1 MANNLS
7 SSLVLDT
14 LAEATMTTLGNRLAA
29 LRAFSTDFTADP
41 LNQNAYV
48 QVRKANAASAVQ
60 TNPTSFE
67 TGDTNVTNVA
77 IQVKHYSKSYT
88 LTSQELNQGF
98 RLEQLAQINAN
109 TFANKII
116 DVAFA
121 PFTAT
126 NFPSNV
132 TIAQASL
139 STTNV
144 KTLWGYVAKSP
155 MRHLILDGT
164 AFAQLLPT
172 DGIAFQL
179 AGGEGSSS
187 YRPGAYGFDA
197 VILNTRW
204 DGAGTNVYGMAV
216 GPEAVAAASG
226 IPFVDAG
233 VASMLAGQR
242 TITLPDLGLVVQL
255 NTWGSLSS
263 RSAWASIDV
272 MFGAALGDN
281 TAGAHIKSA

>member
-48 QVRKANAASAVQ
+48 QVRKANAATAVQ

-88 LTSQELNQGF
+88 LSSQELNQGF

-126 NFPSNV
+126 NFPTNV
-132 TIAQASL
+132 TVAQASL
-139 STTNV
+139 STANV
-144 KTLWGYVAKSP
+144 RTLWGAVAKSP

-164 AFAQLLPT
+164 AFAQLLPVDT
-172 DGIAFQL
+172 VGFGL
-179 AGGEGSSS
+179 SGPSSSS

-197 VILNTRW
+197 IILNTRW
-204 DGAGTNVYGMAV
+204 DGAGTNIYGMAV

-226 IPFVDAG
+226 IPYVDAG
-233 VASMLAGQR
+233 VASLLAGQR

-281 TAGAHIKSA
+281 TAGAHVKSA

>member
-14 LAEATMTTLGNRLAA
+14 LAEATLTTLGNRLAP

-48 QVRKANAASAVQ
+48 QVRKANAAGAVQ
-60 TNPTSFE
+60 TNPTNFE

-77 IQVKHYSKSYT
+77 VQVKHYSKSYN

-98 RLEQLAQINAN
+98 RLEQLAAINAQVL
-109 TFANKII
+109 ANKII
-116 DVAFA
+116 DIAFA
-121 PFTAT
+121 PVTAT
-126 NFPSNV
+126 NFPTNV
-132 TIAQASL
+132 TVAQASF
-139 STTNV
+139 SATNA
-144 KTLWGYVAKSP
+144 KTLWGAVAKSS

-164 AFAQLLPT
+164 AFAQLLPVDT
-172 DGIAFQL
+172 VGFGLSQPT
-179 AGGEGSSS
+179 SSS

-197 VILNTRW
+197 IILNTRW
-204 DGAGTNVYGMAV
+204 DGAGTNIYGFAA
-216 GPEAVAAASG
+216 GPETIAAASG
-226 IPFVDAG
+226 TPIVDSA

-242 TITLPDLGLVVQL
+242 SITLPDLGLTVQL

-263 RSAWASIDV
+263 RAAWASLDV

-281 TAGAHIKSA
+281 TAGAHVKTA

>member
-7 SSLVLDT
+7 SDLVLDT
-14 LAEATMTTLGNRLAA
+14 LAEATITTLGNRLAA

-48 QVRKANAASAVQ
+48 QVRKANAAGAVQ

-98 RLEQLAQINAN
+98 RLEQLAQINAQV
-109 TFANKII
+109 FANKII

-121 PFTAT
+121 PFTTT

-132 TIAQASL
+132 TVAQSSL
-139 STTNV
+139 STANV
-144 KTLWGYVAKSP
+144 KTLFGFVAKSQL
-155 MRHLILDGT
+155 RHLILDGT

-172 DGIAFQL
+172 SGENFQL
-179 AGGEGSSS
+179 SGTGSSS
-187 YRPGAYGFDA
+187 YRPGAYGFDGI
-197 VILNTRW
+197 ILNTRW
-204 DGAGTNVYGMAV
+204 DGAGTNIYGMAV
-216 GPEAVAAASG
+216 GPEAVAAAAG
-226 IPFVDAG
+226 IPLVEAS

-242 TITLPDLGLVVQL
+242 TLTLPDLGLTVQL
-255 NTWGSLSS
+255 NTWGSLAS
-263 RSAWASIDV
+263 RSAWASLDV
-272 MFGAALGDN
+272 MFGSALGDN